1 MDPRSPGHTAFGRAI
16 RELREERGI
25 AQEAFAL
32 GCDID
37 RSHYSGMERGERNP
51 SLSMIFKIAAA
62 LDVPASEILARAE
75 AIQGRQPESR

>member
-1 MDPRSPGHTAFGRAI
+1 MDPRSPGHAAFGRAI
-16 RELREERGI
+16 RALREERGI

-32 GCDID
+32 RCDID

-51 SLSMIFKIAAA
+51 SLSMVFKIAAA
-62 LDVPASEILARAE
+62 LDVSTSEIFERAE